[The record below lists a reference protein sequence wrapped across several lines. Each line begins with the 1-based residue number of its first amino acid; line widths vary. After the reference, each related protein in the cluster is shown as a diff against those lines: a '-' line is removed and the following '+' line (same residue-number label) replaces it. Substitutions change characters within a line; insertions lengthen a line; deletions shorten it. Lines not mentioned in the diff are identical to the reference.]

1 MRRYLPLDAYVMH
14 ARVYGCAMSVTPY
27 GSERVTESR
36 REQLLAGA
44 RAVLS
49 ERGYER
55 TTVSSIAGRAN
66 VAQGTFYLYFPSK
79 EALPGAL
86 AVEMCTAIAEATD
99 AAVADAD
106 GLDDAITAVVEATFD
121 VAEQFGDVLL
131 VCNRGIEL
139 NREFEDWLRVTAA
152 WREALER
159 FLERFQATGEIEPS
173 LDAFTTTLV
182 LRDLLDRAMKAKV
195 LFGNVGYAEAT
206 VTLVQRA
213 LAK

>member
-1 MRRYLPLDAYVMH
+1 
-14 ARVYGCAMSVTPY
+14 MSVTPH
-27 GSERVTESR
+27 GAEGVTESR
-36 REQLLAGA
+36 RDQLLAAA

-49 ERGYER
+49 EHGYER

-86 AVEMCTAIAEATD
+86 ASGMCQAIGDATD
-99 AAVADAD
+99 EAVASSQHLADA
-106 GLDDAITAVVEATFD
+106 LEAVVAATFG
-121 VAEQFGDVLL
+121 VAHEFSDVLI

-139 NREFEDWLRVTAA
+139 NSRFEDWLEVTAP

-159 FLERFQATGEIEPS
+159 MLQRFQAAGEVEPT
-173 LDAFTTTLV
+173 LDVFTTTLV
-182 LRDLLDRAMKAKV
+182 LRDILDRAMKAKV
-195 LFGNVGYAEAT
+195 LFGNVGYADAT

-213 LAK
+213 VAR